1 MGNDGDVNLLILVD
15 GDTGQLI
22 LQEIFKHIVVVFGG
36 LLIRMTFHG

>member
-15 GDTGQLI
+15 GDTGHLI
-22 LQEIFKHIVVVFGG
+22 LQEIFKQMVVVFGG